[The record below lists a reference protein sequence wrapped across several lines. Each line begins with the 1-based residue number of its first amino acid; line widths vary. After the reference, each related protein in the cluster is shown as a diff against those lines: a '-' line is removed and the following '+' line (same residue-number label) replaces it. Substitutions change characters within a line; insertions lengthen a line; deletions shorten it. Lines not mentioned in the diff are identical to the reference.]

1 MTVMGR
7 LIAYFPVLLLSLAA
21 GLFIWFVYRPSPIQ
35 PLALVFVIYLLPPL
49 TLRLH
54 NRIWPLGEGL
64 LNLAD
69 PNYSPWWGA
78 HQIQLLFIALP
89 QLEAILR
96 LIPGSYS
103 AWLRLWGSKIG
114 RKIYWT
120 PNIEITDRS
129 MIEVGDRVVFG
140 HKCKLLGH
148 AIKPKGDA
156 AMLYLRKIKI
166 GSDVFIGA
174 GSRIGPGAVIKDGVY
189 LPILTDVYVNQVI
202 DANQVVDASRA
213 KRAAGSER

>member
-1 MTVMGR
+1 MTLMGR
-7 LIAYFPVLLLSLAA
+7 LISFYPASLLGLAA
-21 GLFIWFVYRPSPIQ
+21 GLGVWFVYRPTPVQ

-54 NRIWPLGEGL
+54 NRVWPLGEGL
-64 LNLAD
+64 TDLAA
-69 PNYSPWWGA
+69 PEYSAWWGA
-78 HQIQLLFIALP
+78 HQIQLIFTALP

-114 RKIYWT
+114 HKIYWT
-120 PNIEITDRS
+120 PGVEITDRS
-129 MIEVGDRVVFG
+129 MIEAGDRVVFG
-140 HKCKLLGH
+140 HECKLLGH
-148 AIKPKGDA
+148 AIKPKSGA

-189 LPILTDVYVNQVI
+189 LPILTDVYVNQV
-202 DANQVVDASRA
+202 VDASRA
-213 KRAAGSER
+213 ERAAGSER

>member
-7 LIAYFPVLLLSLAA
+7 LISFYPALILSLAA
-21 GLFIWFVYRPSPIQ
+21 GLALWLVFHPSWVQ
-35 PLALVFVIYLLPPL
+35 PLALMLVVYGLPPL

-64 LNLAD
+64 MNLAE
-69 PNYSPWWGA
+69 PRYSAWWGA

-96 LIPGSYS
+96 LVPGCYS
-103 AWLRLWGSKIG
+103 AWLRLWGSRVG
-114 RKIYWT
+114 RKVYWT
-120 PNIEITDRS
+120 PNVEITDRS
-129 MIEVGDRVVFG
+129 MVEVGDRVVFG

-148 AIKPKGDA
+148 AIKPKNGV
-156 AMLYLRKIKI
+156 AMLYIRKIKI

-174 GSRIGPGAVIKDGVY
+174 GSRIGPGAVIGDGVY
-189 LPILTDVYVNQVI
+189 LPILTDVYVNQV
-202 DANQVVDASRA
+202 VDAKRA
-213 KRAAGSER
+213 KGAAGSER

>member
-7 LIAYFPVLLLSLAA
+7 LISFYPALVLSLAA
-21 GLFIWFVYRPSPIQ
+21 ALLIWLIFRPSPLH

-64 LNLAD
+64 MNLAE
-69 PNYSPWWGA
+69 PKYSAWWGT

-96 LIPGSYS
+96 LIPGGYS

-114 RKIYWT
+114 HNIYWT

-129 MIEVGDRVVFG
+129 MIEVGNRVVFG

-148 AIKPKGDA
+148 AIKPKNGV

-174 GSRIGPGAVIKDGVY
+174 GSRIGPGAVIEDGVY
-189 LPILTDVYVNQVI
+189 LPILSDVYI
-202 DANQVVDASRA
+202 NQVVDANSA

>member
-1 MTVMGR
+1 MTMMGR
-7 LIAYFPVLLLSLAA
+7 LISFYPALLLSLAA
-21 GLFIWFVYRPSPIQ
+21 GLAIWFVYRPSPIQ

-54 NRIWPLGEGL
+54 NRIWPLGDGL
-64 LNLAD
+64 INLAD
-69 PNYSPWWGA
+69 PNYSAWWGA

-96 LIPGSYS
+96 LIPGIYS

-114 RKIYWT
+114 HKIYWT

-148 AIKPKGDA
+148 AIKPKSHA
-156 AMLYLRKIKI
+156 PRLYLRKIKI

-189 LPILTDVYVNQVI
+189 LPILTDVYVNQV
-202 DANQVVDASRA
+202 VDTDRA
-213 KRAAGSER
+213 KRAAGAEP